1 MAKLRFHAGR
11 AGLVAIYA
19 CLAAAAAGV
28 LVYGLVS
35 GATAFAVAG
44 TIGLLAVAAAAPVA
58 WELAGLRAQ
67 LRGTEGAAEPVGHML
82 EGIREHTMLSDNA
95 KRVLFRDRETR
106 LLRDAIEEDIARGD
120 HNAALAICD
129 EMANV
134 FGYRREAEAYRSR
147 IAQARQAEY
156 EREVGA
162 ELELLE
168 AHLDERNWAAVH
180 QQAARIRRLYP
191 DSHLVGGL
199 DERIAQARYAHTRH
213 LEARFLEA
221 AGNDDVRGA
230 MALLKQLD
238 LYLGREEAARL
249 REVAEGV
256 IVRHR
261 EQLGTQFRT
270 AVSERR
276 WAHAARLGES
286 IVSEFPNSKMAAEV
300 KSMLEV
306 LHTRAG

>member
-1 MAKLRFHAGR
+1 MPKVRLQGGR
-11 AGLVAIYA
+11 AALGAIYA
-19 CLAAAAAGV
+19 ALAVAAIGV
-28 LVYGLVS
+28 LGYGVAS

-44 TIGLLAVAAAAPVA
+44 TIGLLVVAAAAPVA
-58 WELAGLRAQ
+58 WELAGLRSQ
-67 LRGTEGAAEPVGHML
+67 LRGADGDAGGVGRVL

-106 LLRDAIEEDIARGD
+106 LLRDAIESDIARGD
-120 HNAALAICD
+120 YNAALALCD

-134 FGYRREAEAYRSR
+134 FGYRREAEAFRSR

-162 ELELLE
+162 ELDLLDV
-168 AHLDERNWAAVH
+168 HLEERNWASVH
-180 QQAARIRRLYP
+180 EQAARIRRLYS
-191 DSHLVGGL
+191 DSHLVGHL
-199 DERIAQARYAHTRH
+199 DERIAQARAAHTRH
-213 LEARFLEA
+213 LEAQFLEA
-221 AGNDDVRGA
+221 AENDDVRGA

-238 LYLGREEAARL
+238 LYLGRDEAARL

-261 EQLGTQFRT
+261 DQLGAQFRA

-300 KSMLEV
+300 RSMLEV
-306 LHTRAG
+306 LHARAG